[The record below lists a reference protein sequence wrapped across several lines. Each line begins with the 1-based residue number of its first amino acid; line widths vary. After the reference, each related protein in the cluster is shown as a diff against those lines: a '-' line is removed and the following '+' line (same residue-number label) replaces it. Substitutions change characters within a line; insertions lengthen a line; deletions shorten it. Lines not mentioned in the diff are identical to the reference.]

1 MARDILYRIAAA
13 GILASALAACSPTV
27 DTRGNIAETDR
38 LSLIQPGVTTQE
50 EVAGILGSPSS
61 VGTFDPNV
69 WYYIGQRTEKTAFFH
84 PDIVERK
91 VVVLHFDQQGVV
103 RDVGT
108 LDKADGQ
115 EIALVERSTPT
126 AGKELGFF
134 EQILGNIGRF
144 GGGSTTRQPGA
155 PNLPGGRGSGLP

>member
-1 MARDILYRIAAA
+1 MARDLLYRLAAA
-13 GILASALAACSPTV
+13 GLAASALVACTPIV

-38 LSLIQPGVTTQE
+38 LALIQPGVTTRD

-69 WYYIGQRTEKTAFFH
+69 WYYIGQRTEKTAFFQ
-84 PDIVERK
+84 PDVVERK
-91 VVVLHFDQQGVV
+91 VVVLHFDGQGVV

-108 LDKADGQ
+108 LDKDDGQ
-115 EIALVERSTPT
+115 EIALVDRSTPT

-144 GGGSTTRQPGA
+144 GGNTTRQPGA
-155 PNLPGGRGSGLP
+155 PNFPGGRGSGLP

>member
-1 MARDILYRIAAA
+1 MARDILHRLAAA
-13 GILASALAACSPTV
+13 GLVAAALSACSPTV
-27 DTRGNIAETDR
+27 DTRGNIAEADR
-38 LSLIQPGVTTQE
+38 MALIQPGVSTQE

-61 VGTFDPNV
+61 IGTFDPNV
-69 WYYIGQRTEKTAFFH
+69 WYYIGQRTEKTAFFN

-91 VVVLHFDQQGVV
+91 VVVVHFDEQGVV
-103 RDVGT
+103 RDLGT
-108 LDKADGQ
+108 LDQADGQ
-115 EIALVERSTPT
+115 EIALVDRRTPT

-144 GGGSTTRQPGA
+144 GGNAPGRQPGA